1 VSSSRIYG
9 ASAVAAL
16 LAFLALGV
24 LAAPAADAHD
34 FESSYLYIDVG
45 ESDLGGRVEL
55 PYEGIRAVFG
65 LGLDGSTDDVR
76 LELEENADRL
86 LSYLRTHTAIG
97 AAGVEWPVEFVG
109 VEVFEDLH
117 YGVRGYAYFPFE
129 VAVPVAE
136 VPQVLEFTFDP
147 FLDELPDRSN
157 LVLLRNDLL
166 RGVIDKEDVS
176 LTALDAQRRS
186 ATVDLGDA
194 SQWKNFNGSIG
205 IGVDH
210 IATGPDH
217 ILFIFVLLLP
227 SVLVL
232 QATWRPAPSFGT
244 ALWRVLKVVSMFTV
258 AHSIT
263 FSLAGLDVLP
273 LPPSQVVEIVIAL
286 SIAAAALHNLWPVLQ
301 QREWIIA
308 FAFGLFHGMGFAG
321 LVEAPDVSRTTQLV
335 SLLGR
340 NVGIEFGQVIIVL
353 VAFPAL
359 FILSRTVYYGKV
371 FVAASVAL
379 AGVSFVWAF
388 ERIVSVDVGLTDQ
401 IIRVVRWPRSLI
413 GAIAITL
420 VALLLYERERRSG
433 KLVPLEATVG

>member
-1 VSSSRIYG
+1 MASSWKHRVSVVLAVF
-9 ASAVAAL
+9 ASL
-16 LAFLALGV
+16 TLGV
-24 LAAPAADAHD
+24 WAAPSADAHD

-45 ESDLGGRVEL
+45 KSELGGRVEL
-55 PYEGIRAVFG
+55 PYESMRAVFG
-65 LGLDGSTDDVR
+65 LDLDGSTGEVL
-76 LELEENADRL
+76 LELEEHADTL
-86 LSYLRTHTAIG
+86 LAYVRAHTAIG
-97 AAGVEWPVEFVG
+97 AAGEQWGVEFSG
-109 VEVFEDLH
+109 VNVFEDVH
-117 YGVRGYAYFPFE
+117 FGAKGYAYFPFE
-129 VAVPVAE
+129 VDVPVAE

-186 ATVDLGDA
+186 ASVDLGDA

-217 ILFIFVLLLP
+217 ILFIFVLVLP

-321 LVEAPDVSRTTQLV
+321 LVEALDVSRTTQLV

-340 NVGIEFGQVIIVL
+340 NVGIEIGQVVIVL

-359 FILSRTVYYGKV
+359 FILSRTVYYGRV
-371 FVAASVAL
+371 FVAASVTL

-413 GAIAITL
+413 GAIAVTL

-433 KLVPLEATVG
+433 NLVPLEATVG